1 MYTAEPIMNGVG
13 GIDNLHQR
21 FREKEVSIFEK
32 HGAEVIAVWQRL
44 DNPNTLVWM
53 LAYRDRAHRTEVWT
67 AFAAD
72 PEWVEL
78 RAKYEVHKYPV
89 EELKEQR

>member
-1 MYTAEPIMNGVG
+1 
-13 GIDNLHQR
+13 
-21 FREKEVSIFEK
+21 
-32 HGAEVIAVWQRL
+32 
-44 DNPNTLVWM
+44 M

-78 RAKYEVHKYPV
+78 RAKYEVPISADTFMMSATDYSN
-89 EELKEQR
+89 LK